1 MASDD
6 KSGMDRREFLRKA
19 AITGAVAWAVPAIQT
34 VAASPAYA
42 SHSPTPTVCEHSPI
56 VGREE
61 CETNPCHCLGEDC
74 MSTCKC
80 VCLNTASCA
89 KENAG
94 KCQQTVCGV
103 VCSGG
108 TCCANACNQSAY
120 TCTNCTVTFAGC

>member
-42 SHSPTPTVCEHSPI
+42 SHSPTPTICEHSPI
-56 VGREE
+56 QGREE
-61 CETNPCHCLGEDC
+61 CETDPCHCSGEDC

-80 VCLNTASCA
+80 RCVTDPTCGQTNP
-89 KENAG
+89 G
-94 KCQQTVCGV
+94 CQNFCNRKTVCQSGV
-103 VCSGG
+103 
-108 TCCANACNQSAY
+108 CCAAACVPTNWS
-120 TCTNCTVTFAGC
+120 CTNCQITFTGC